1 MARTVWLVIMICV
14 VAACAG
20 EAAAQ
25 PASSYPAKPI
35 RVVVPFLPGGT
46 PDIQIRMLAEKLTPR
61 MGQQFVIDNRA
72 GASGNI
78 ALEFVSRSPAD
89 GYTLIIGTVGNW
101 TVNPHLFKLP
111 YDVLRDFTPIIH
123 VATAPAV
130 LVVHP
135 SMPVKSVKDLIAL
148 AQRRPGELN
157 FGSSGVGGFGHICA
171 ELFTSMT
178 RARMTHVPYKG
189 VAIAMTELIGG
200 HIQLLFNSVVP
211 TMPHVQSGRVRA
223 LATTGAAR
231 ISAMAEVPT
240 VAEAGVP
247 GYENSTWSI
256 IAAPARLSQPIL
268 DRLSTEF
275 NAALE
280 MPDIREKLAAAGA
293 AVTGGPPSYA
303 AGVLKSDL
311 AKYGKLVVEAG
322 IKAASSGP

>member
-1 MARTVWLVIMICV
+1 MKMKSSAMLVLLS
-14 VAACAG
+14 AG
-20 EAAAQ
+20 LSAAAGVHAQ
-25 PASSYPAKPI
+25 TYPSKPI
-35 RVVVPFLPGGT
+35 RVVVPFLTGGT
-46 PDIQIRMLAEKLTPR
+46 PDIQIRMLAEKITPR
-61 MGQQFVIDNRA
+61 IGQQFVVDNRA

-78 ALEFVSRSPAD
+78 ALEFVSRAPAD

-101 TVNPHLFKLP
+101 TVNPHLFKLS

-148 AQRRPGELN
+148 ARQRPGELN
-157 FGSSGVGGFGHICA
+157 FGSSGIGGFGHICA
-171 ELFTSMT
+171 ELFSSMT
-178 RARMTHVPYKG
+178 KARMTHIPYRG

-200 HIQLLFNSVVP
+200 QIQLLFNSVVP

-223 LATTGAAR
+223 IATTGAKR
-231 ISAMAEVPT
+231 IAAMADVPT

-247 GYENSTWSI
+247 GYENSTWSL
-256 IAAPARLSQPIL
+256 IAAPARLPQPIL
-268 DRLSTEF
+268 DRLNAEF
-275 NAALE
+275 NAALD

-303 AGVLKSDL
+303 AGVLKNDL
-311 AKYGKLVVEAG
+311 AKYGKLVAEAG
-322 IKAASSGP
+322 IKAANAQ

>member
-1 MARTVWLVIMICV
+1 MKSSAMLVLLS
-14 VAACAG
+14 AG
-20 EAAAQ
+20 LSAAAGVHAQ
-25 PASSYPAKPI
+25 TYPSKPI
-35 RVVVPFLPGGT
+35 RVVVPFLTGGT
-46 PDIQIRMLAEKLTPR
+46 PDIQIRMLAEKITPR
-61 MGQQFVIDNRA
+61 IGQQFVVDNRA

-78 ALEFVSRSPAD
+78 ALEFVSRAPAD

-101 TVNPHLFKLP
+101 TVNPHLFKLS

-148 AQRRPGELN
+148 ARQRPGELN
-157 FGSSGVGGFGHICA
+157 FGSSGIGGFGHICA
-171 ELFTSMT
+171 ELFSSMT
-178 RARMTHVPYKG
+178 KARMTHIPYRG

-200 HIQLLFNSVVP
+200 QIQLLFNSVVP

-223 LATTGAAR
+223 IATTGAKR
-231 ISAMAEVPT
+231 IAAMADVPT

-247 GYENSTWSI
+247 GYENSTWSL
-256 IAAPARLSQPIL
+256 IAAPARLPQPIL
-268 DRLSTEF
+268 DRLNAEF
-275 NAALE
+275 NAALD

-303 AGVLKSDL
+303 AGVLKNDL
-311 AKYGKLVVEAG
+311 AKYGKLVAEAG
-322 IKAASSGP
+322 IKAANAQ

>member
-1 MARTVWLVIMICV
+1 MKMKHPLVGFLLMAGVQ
-14 VAACAG
+14 ACMTMGAY
-20 EAAAQ
+20 AQ
-25 PASSYPAKPI
+25 TYPAKPI
-35 RVVVPFLPGGT
+35 RVIVPFLPGGT
-46 PDIQIRMLAEKLTPR
+46 PDIQIRMLADKLTPR

-78 ALEFVSRSPAD
+78 ALEFVARAPAD

-101 TVNPHLFKLP
+101 TVNPHLFKLS
-111 YDVLRDFTPIIH
+111 YDVLRDFAPIIH

-135 SMPVKSVKDLIAL
+135 SMPVRSVKDLIVL
-148 AQRRPGELN
+148 ARRRPGELN

-178 RARMTHVPYKG
+178 KARMTHVPYKG

-211 TMPHVQSGRVRA
+211 TMPHVQTGRVRA

-231 ISAMAEVPT
+231 VQAMADIPT

-256 IAAPARLSQPIL
+256 IAAPARAPQAIV
-268 DRLSTEF
+268 DRL
-275 NAALE
+275 NAELNAVLE
-280 MPDIREKLAAAGA
+280 MPDIRERMVAAGA
-293 AVTGGPPSYA
+293 AVTGGTPGHA

-311 AKYGKLVVEAG
+311 AKYGKLVAEAG
-322 IKAASSGP
+322 IKAAGSGP